1 MLAGLVLTLLLVF
14 LNGFFVAAEFAI
26 VKIRASQLDIRA
38 AAGGKSAGVA
48 KGILE
53 NLDAYLSACQLGI
66 TLASLA
72 LGWIGEETV
81 TALVLE
87 FFSIFGVQASSTF
100 AHSLAVPVAFVFI
113 SVLHIVLGEMAPKT
127 LAIRHPEPTTLLIS
141 LPLSLFYTVFRPFI
155 WSLNWLSNALL
166 KSLGVSP
173 VEGHATHSE
182 EELRLLLEQSRES
195 GSIRSSEHEL
205 IEKVFHFDE
214 RVVHQIM
221 VPRTRMSML
230 DVDAKTEA
238 ILDFLFREGYTRV
251 PVYQDSRDN
260 IIGIVN
266 SKDLFR
272 LARQNRGINLR
283 DVLRP
288 PLFVPETKKIG
299 DLLREFQTNRIH
311 MAIAVDEFGVASG
324 IVTLEDIV
332 EELVG
337 EIQDEYDEETPPVD
351 RRSDTEFIVKAYAPI
366 LDVNKLLPIP
376 LPEGNDYATVG
387 GLMNIIFG
395 FIPEVNRKK
404 VFGNYEF
411 TILKT
416 SKRSVEF
423 VGLRLLSQEERAEL
437 DDEDSIEE

>member
-1 MLAGLVLTLLLVF
+1 MIAGLVLTLLLVF

-26 VKIRASQLDIRA
+26 VKIRASQLDLRA
-38 AAGGKSAGVA
+38 AAGGRSATVA

-53 NLDAYLSACQLGI
+53 DLDAYLSACQLGI

-81 TALVLE
+81 THLVME
-87 FFSIFGVQASSTF
+87 FFSLFGVQASSAL

-173 VEGHATHSE
+173 VEGHASHSE
-182 EELRLLLEQSRES
+182 EELRLLLDQSRES

-230 DVDAKTEA
+230 DVDARTEA

-288 PLFVPETKKIG
+288 PLFVPETKKIA
-299 DLLREFQTNRIH
+299 DLLREFQTNRMH

-324 IVTLEDIV
+324 IVTLEDII

-366 LDVNKLLPIP
+366 IDVNKLLPIP

-404 VFGNYEF
+404 IFGNYEF

-423 VGLRLLSQEERAEL
+423 VGLRLLSPEEQAEAEE
-437 DDEDSIEE
+437 EDGIEE